1 MRDASRR
8 YHRTEMSAIT
18 HLFAG
23 VPVSDLDA
31 STDWYT
37 RFFGRP
43 PDSRVGE
50 EILWE
55 IDEHAWLFIEPNAAR
70 ARRPDHTRRRRARCA
85 PRAPRCPAHRARTD
99 RDLLERRPPRERP
112 RSGWEHDRVRRA
124 ARRHERV
131 TSMGRNWGLVVDGRS
146 TDKDGSGEER

>member
-1 MRDASRR
+1 
-8 YHRTEMSAIT
+8 MSPIT

-23 VPVSDLDA
+23 VPVSDLEA

-43 PDSRVGE
+43 PDSRVGQ

-55 IDEHAWLFIEPNAAR
+55 IDERAWLFIEPNAAHAGAGR
-70 ARRPDHTRRRRARCA
+70 ITLAV
-85 PRAPRCPAHRARTD
+85 TD
-99 RDLLERRPPRERP
+99 RDLHERCPPRKRP

-124 ARRHERV
+124 ARPGERV
-131 TSMGRNWGLVVDGRS
+131 TSIGRNRGFA
-146 TDKDGSGEER
+146 